1 MQPIRV
7 HEKDHWK
14 SVNRRLF
21 SKRKENVQIAYT
33 IELNEK
39 VEKAYKGFLKSVKA
53 DKHIEKA
60 EASIMAYL
68 DFKATMSQKLDKLR
82 GKMIADATA
91 LEDHCN
97 NFTQTRAYKK
107 GEEVVYAH
115 QIDFDI
121 NSAIRNDREVSIS
134 GVEKWAKN
142 LCRHLQEKADIEN
155 GNKMRLVLEGLDEL
169 ETLAEDGFE
178 YGTDLPAAIQN
189 MDACHI
195 QAGIKRKQKPQDV
208 VLPQLL
214 GHDK

>member
-14 SVNRRLF
+14 SVNRDLF

-53 DKHIEKA
+53 DKHIQKA
-60 EASIMAYL
+60 EASVMAYL
-68 DFKATMSQKLDKLR
+68 DFKATMSQKLDKLH
-82 GKMIADATA
+82 GKMIADSTA

-97 NFTQTRAYKK
+97 NFAQERAYKK
-107 GEEVVYAH
+107 GEEVKYAH
-115 QIDFDI
+115 SLDLGID
-121 NSAIRNDREVSIS
+121 NSIRNDREVKIS

-155 GNKMRLVLEGLDEL
+155 GNEMRLMLEGLSEL
-169 ETLAEDGFE
+169 ETLADDGFE
-178 YGTDLPAAIQN
+178 YGTDLPEAIQN
-189 MDACHI
+189 MDRCHI
-195 QAGIKRKQKPQDV
+195 QAGIKRKQKPEDV

>member
-1 MQPIRV
+1 MKPIRV
-7 HEKDHWK
+7 DEKVHWRE
-14 SVNRRLF
+14 VIRELF

-82 GKMIADATA
+82 GKMVADTTA

-97 NFTQTRAYKK
+97 NFAQTRAYKK
-107 GEEVVYAH
+107 GEEVEYAH
-115 QIDFDI
+115 KIDFDI
-121 NSAIRNDREVSIS
+121 NTAIRNDREVSIS
-134 GVEKWAKN
+134 GVDKWAKS

-155 GNKMRLVLEGLDEL
+155 GNKMRLVLEGLAEL
-169 ETLAEDGFE
+169 QTLAENGFE
-178 YGTDLPAAIQN
+178 YGTDLPEAIRN
-189 MDACHI
+189 MEQCYL
-195 QAGIKRKQKPQDV
+195 QAGIKRKTKPEDV